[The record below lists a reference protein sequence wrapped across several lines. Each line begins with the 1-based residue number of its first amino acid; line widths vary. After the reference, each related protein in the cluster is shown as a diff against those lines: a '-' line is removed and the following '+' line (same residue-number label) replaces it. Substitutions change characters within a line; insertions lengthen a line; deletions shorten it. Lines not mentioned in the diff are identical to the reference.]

1 MFSRERCIFLFDEN
15 SLNSTSTSR
24 RTSSLS
30 TTILSD
36 GQVSDGGR
44 VALEALPAAASS
56 SQLPRSVPPSSDEEE
71 GFLLPDFDLFFG
83 GEVLAED
90 RTLASLNLPPEPTFH
105 LVLIPKEHLS
115 VIVDMSSLRVTVDAK
130 LSFSVGHVKALA
142 LAKMSAEIFVECGN
156 GKTVALQVCRS
167 DTVKEVNNK
176 LLRKLQVI
184 ASAKLHDIAYA
195 GQRLADDRDL
205 ASYGIRENSTL
216 FGIISPHS
224 KSKALS
230 L

>member
-1 MFSRERCIFLFDEN
+1 
-15 SLNSTSTSR
+15 
-24 RTSSLS
+24 
-30 TTILSD
+30 
-36 GQVSDGGR
+36 
-44 VALEALPAAASS
+44 
-56 SQLPRSVPPSSDEEE
+56 
-71 GFLLPDFDLFFG
+71 
-83 GEVLAED
+83 
-90 RTLASLNLPPEPTFH
+90 
-105 LVLIPKEHLS
+105 
-115 VIVDMSSLRVTVDAK
+115 MSGLRVTVDAK

-142 LAKMSAEIFVECGN
+142 LAKMSAEVMSFRMFYQREQLEDHKTLAYYDIGDGSVLRLVSPYAQFQIFVECGN

-167 DTVKEVNNK
+167 DTVKEVKNK